1 MTMNADKTERGEI
14 TRYSIATS
22 KLELLGNSLSTEKEI
37 AQRIRNSN
45 VAMND
50 CYNIFL
56 KNNSIS
62 KKTRV
67 RLYNA
72 LVKPHLMYNIAAI
85 PLKGSDKDKL
95 NATHRVH
102 LRRVIGNF
110 FPDTLHSEELY
121 VKTDQQPLEV
131 DIVYQKWIFFG
142 HILRQA
148 EDTPANR
155 AMRNYYNED
164 KEGGGKKRK
173 RLGRRP
179 TSLDDCL
186 VEELVRIDPDARRRL
201 GVPKNVVETLPLE
214 KLRQLAREKQ
224 RWKALSKA
232 IAVRARFE
240 WLVKYRKKKHEPAP
254 EDNDAH
260 ETPETPRLLRN
271 KRY

>member
-1 MTMNADKTERGEI
+1 M
-14 TRYSIATS
+14 
-22 KLELLGNSLSTEKEI
+22 
-37 AQRIRNSN
+37 
-45 VAMND
+45 
-50 CYNIFL
+50 
-56 KNNSIS
+56 
-62 KKTRV
+62 
-67 RLYNA
+67 
-72 LVKPHLMYNIAAI
+72 
-85 PLKGSDKDKL
+85 
-95 NATHRVH
+95 
-102 LRRVIGNF
+102 
-110 FPDTLHSEELY
+110 
-121 VKTDQQPLEV
+121 
-131 DIVYQKWIFFG
+131 YQKWIFFG

-179 TSLDDCL
+179 TSLDECL

-214 KLRQLAREKQ
+214 KLRKLAKEKQ
-224 RWKALSKA
+224 RWKTLSKA

-240 WLVKYRKKKHEPAP
+240 WLVTYRAKKHEPAP
-254 EDNDAH
+254 EDSDAH